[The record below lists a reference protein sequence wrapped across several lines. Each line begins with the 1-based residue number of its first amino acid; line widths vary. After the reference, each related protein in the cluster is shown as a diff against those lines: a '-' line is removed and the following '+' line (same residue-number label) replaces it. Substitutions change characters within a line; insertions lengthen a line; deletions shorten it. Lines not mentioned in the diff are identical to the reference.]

1 MQTNKLSS
9 PPRSLLGP
17 LSDYLPADAA
27 VSAPHSII
35 TPLAVIDNSALIT
48 AIAVVVVEEVE
59 VEVEVGDGDG
69 DGVESLPK

>member
-9 PPRSLLGP
+9 PPRSLLAP
-17 LSDYLPADAA
+17 LSPYLVA

-48 AIAVVVVEEVE
+48 AIAVGLEVE
-59 VEVEVGDGDG
+59 VG

>member
-9 PPRSLLGP
+9 PPRSLLAP
-17 LSDYLPADAA
+17 LSPYLVA

-48 AIAVVVVEEVE
+48 AIAVGLEV
-59 VEVEVGDGDG
+59 G